1 MIQLDQFQGYL
12 DYLKV
17 VPEGLF
23 ETHPI
28 APVLFNIHIFN
39 TLHISQNAH

>member
-17 VPEGLF
+17 EDKGKNSNLALLI
-23 ETHPI
+23 ED
-28 APVLFNIHIFN
+28 ANKWL
-39 TLHISQNAH
+39 L